1 MSSWGLGRL
10 RPGEGAGAFACAHE
24 TPARQENLHR
34 LKAEAAGSGHAPL
47 ASMPGQAAPEAPTTT
62 PARPTLA
69 IPGAAVPEL
78 HVLDDRGMGGP
89 CRRHGDAGS
98 RADLRQPQKSSNYKD
113 TCQSKLLQH
122 DGRSPC
128 KTPMADGSALR
139 QRGTGRGV
147 PAAQQNWRWCGF
159 DRLAK
164 VHRRCCTSGSSPIA
178 AQSQARLSLR

>member
-47 ASMPGQAAPEAPTTT
+47 ASMSGQAAPEAPTTT

-69 IPGAAVPEL
+69 IPGATVPEL

-128 KTPMADGSALR
+128 ETPMADGSAPAATR
-139 QRGTGRGV
+139 NRARSSRGT
-147 PAAQQNWRWCGF
+147 AK
-159 DRLAK
+159 LAL
-164 VHRRCCTSGSSPIA
+164 V
-178 AQSQARLSLR
+178 